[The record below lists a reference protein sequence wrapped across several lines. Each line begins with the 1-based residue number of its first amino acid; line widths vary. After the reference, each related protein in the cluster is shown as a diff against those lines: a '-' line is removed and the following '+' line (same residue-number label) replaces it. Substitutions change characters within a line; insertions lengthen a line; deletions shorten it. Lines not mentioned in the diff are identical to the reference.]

1 MKRLVLILFFVAV
14 SLTPTFGQGF
24 SPEEAVRR
32 MQPADGLKVSL
43 VAAEPLVRQPLT
55 MTFDDRGRMWVI
67 QYLQYPTPA
76 GLKPVQVDQFL
87 RTKYDRIPEPPP
99 KGPKGADRITIL
111 FDPDENGRFRQSKNF
126 INGLNLA
133 SGLALGYDGAFVLQA
148 PYLLFYSDKN
158 HDDVP
163 DGDPEV
169 LLTGFGME
177 DAHAVGNSLIWGPD
191 GWLYGAQGSTVTAK
205 IKDPVSGQVSEFQQ
219 GVWRYHPRTKKFEL
233 FAEGGGNTWGLDFDR
248 HGEIIAGTNWGG
260 YACFH
265 MVQGGY
271 YVKGFA
277 KHGPLHHPFA
287 YGYFE
292 HIPCEGFRGGH
303 VTCGGIVYQGNL
315 LPERFRDTYLACNL
329 LDNNLYWY
337 SLKRNGSTFT
347 SKHEGT
353 LLKGNDTWFRPIDL
367 FTGPDGA
374 VYIADWYDKRA
385 NHVDPVDNWDRSNGR
400 IYRLGP
406 SGEKRQGDK
415 ATRGQGEKKLGELSS
430 SELVDL
436 LKHPNSWQRGEARR
450 ILGERRDV
458 DVHED
463 LQNIIIRSEK
473 DDLALEATWALY
485 ASGGWDE
492 QTSLAL
498 LQHKNAHIRSWTV
511 RFIGEENDLSPSILD
526 RLQQLAADESDPIVR
541 SQLLYSLRRLPIA
554 VRLRML
560 HALCRHE
567 ADVSDTHLPLLL
579 WWLVESVFPE
589 QQSRIVSF
597 LSEQKLWDEKLVERV
612 LLERIVRRMLTT
624 GPKAASKDLATL
636 LRSAPTSNAKER
648 LLQGMEQAL
657 TEKPLTEMPSEIA
670 SALAA
675 YPESPL
681 LLRIKLLCDEQNIRK
696 TAWDLV
702 GQESIAVGGKAK
714 VLQGLAAHLRG
725 DEVPRLFSVV
735 KSTVQPEPIR
745 LAASA
750 ILEGRT
756 ESSIVPFFLE
766 ELPHWQGALRRR
778 VINYLTLKSATVA
791 PLLQLIATNDIS
803 PKELSIDQVQRLSGM
818 AAKDQ
823 KGLIEKFWGAVRPA
837 TSGEKRARINSV
849 LHMLGQGKGNVGHG
863 AALFKQHCA
872 NCHTIFGAGGKV
884 GPDLTSADRSNTQF
898 LADNI
903 VDPSRVI
910 RPEFLAFV
918 CVTKDGRTL
927 TGLVT
932 DETANTLTIV
942 DEKTKTTLR
951 RDEIDDIK
959 VSDKSLMPEGLLDP
973 LDDQQ
978 IRDLFAYVQQPEPK
992 KGSNGEPPA
1001 PDLVPNTSPLTDKID
1016 FADKMVSGIDRFLM
1030 KEIAASAEKRGR
1042 YWKRDTSSPEAYVK
1056 SVEPNRQRLRQ
1067 VIGAVDQRARLTRME
1082 IMTSVEEQQL
1092 GKSASFAT
1100 SKQPIFEEFKVRWRS
1115 FGLVDG
1121 EGILLVPRQKPAKA
1135 DVVVIPDADETP
1147 EQVVEA
1153 TPNKPLSTRYA
1164 RQLAENGCRVIVV
1177 SLLNRSN
1184 IYSGVPG
1191 IRSTNEPHREWLY
1204 RQAFEMGRHPLGYEV
1219 QKVLSAIDWLEQS
1232 QNESSLRPSSSPLRK
1247 VAILGYGEGGVVA
1260 LLAGALDTRI
1270 NLTAVSGSF
1279 GHSERLWEEPIDR
1292 NVWRY
1297 LKEFGDA
1304 EVASLIG
1311 PRDLI
1316 VDTIRPGPTS
1326 AGPPAPKQ
1334 GQAGTAA
1341 PGTLRVHDADRVQ
1354 LEVNKLERLLDPLR
1368 GSFVHVVNRG
1378 ERSPPED
1385 YDQIARQV
1393 LQSLGVTPK
1402 IEYEKGFYFTADAL
1416 LTLETPTERQLRQLV
1431 DHTQTLRRQSEA
1443 VREKNFWNKIDKS
1456 NLDKYQASTAPFR
1469 KQLEEEVIGKIEQP
1483 LSPAKPRSR
1492 KLYEE
1497 PTYTAYEVELDVIA
1511 PDVIAYG
1518 WLLVPKDI
1526 KPNEKRPVVVCQH
1539 GLEGRPG
1546 DVADPKKDNPAYHR
1560 FACQLAQRGF
1570 VVFAPQNPYIFGD
1583 RFRVLQRKANPL
1595 GLSLFSFI
1603 VAPHRQITDWLA
1615 CLPFVDPDRIG
1626 FYGLSYGGKTAMRVP
1641 ALVPRYCLSICS
1653 ADFNEWIWKN
1663 ASVDNKYTY
1672 LLTNEY
1678 EMSEWNLGHTLNY
1691 AEMAALVAPR
1701 PFMVERG
1708 HHDGVALDEQ
1718 VAYEYA
1724 KVRRLYAELKIPE
1737 RTEIEFFDGP
1747 HTIHGV
1753 GTFKFLHK
1761 HLRWP
1766 EKGN

>member
-1 MKRLVLILFFVAV
+1 MKCWFLSFTIAACSF
-14 SLTPTFGQGF
+14 SSTFGQGF

-87 RTKYDRIPEPPP
+87 RTKYDRVPEAPP

-111 FDPDENGRFRQSKNF
+111 FDPDENGRFRQSKDF

-148 PYLLFYSDKN
+148 PYLLFYPDKN

-353 LLKGNDTWFRPIDL
+353 LLKGHDTWFRPIDL

-406 SGEKRQGDK
+406 NAEKRRGDK
-415 ATRGQGEKKLGELSS
+415 ETRGQGERRLGELSS
-430 SELVDL
+430 SQLVNL

-450 ILGERRDV
+450 ILGERRDASV
-458 DVHED
+458 YPILREWIQQDGD
-463 LQNIIIRSEK
+463 G
-473 DDLALEATWALY
+473 DLALEATWALY

-492 QTSLAL
+492 QIALAL
-498 LQHKNAHIRSWTV
+498 LQHKNAHIRRWAV
-511 RFIGEENDLSPSILD
+511 RFVGEEKQVSDPILS
-526 RLQQLAADESDPIVR
+526 RLEKLARDESDPVVR
-541 SQLLYSLRRLPIA
+541 SQMLCSLRRLPA
-554 VRLRML
+554 EVRLRL
-560 HALCRHE
+560 LPALCRHD
-567 ADVSDTHLPLLL
+567 ADIDDPHLPLLL
-579 WWLVESVFPE
+579 WWLVESTFPRGQTQLATMNGPE
-589 QQSRIVSF
+589 N
-597 LSEQKLWDEKLVERV
+597 LWHHPLMERV
-612 LLERIVRRMLTT
+612 LLERIVRRLM
-624 GPKAASKDLATL
+624 ASGTERSLADLAFFVA
-636 LRSAPTSNAKER
+636 SAYTPAAPD
-648 LLQGMEQAL
+648 LHLQALEQAL
-657 TEKPLTEMPSEIA
+657 IEKPLQKMPSV
-670 SALAA
+670 LAA
-675 YPESPL
+675 ALEQYPEDSL
-681 LLRIKLLCDEQNIRK
+681 LLRIKLLCDDQSIRK
-696 TAWDLV
+696 AAWDLV
-702 GQESIAVGGKAK
+702 SQKSTSVRDKTK
-714 VLQGLAAHLRG
+714 VIQSLAAHLRS
-725 DEVPRLFSVV
+725 DEVPRLFALI

-745 LAASA
+745 LAAIA

-803 PKELSIDQVQRLSGM
+803 AKELSIDQVQRLSGM

-823 KGLIEKFWGAVRPA
+823 KALIEKFWGTVRPA

-849 LHMLGQGKGNVGHG
+849 LHMLGQGKGNVEHG

-872 NCHTIFGAGGKV
+872 NCHTLFGAGGKV
-884 GPDLTSADRSNTQF
+884 GPDLTSADRNNTQF

-932 DETANTLTIV
+932 DETANTLTLV
-942 DEKTKTTLR
+942 DEKNRTTLR

-978 IRDLFAYVQQPEPK
+978 IRDLFAFLQQSEPK
-992 KGSNGEPPA
+992 KSTNEESPR
-1001 PDLVPNTSPLTDKID
+1001 PDLVPNTAPLTEKVD
-1016 FADKMVSGIDRFLM
+1016 FADKMVAGIDRFLM
-1030 KEIAASAEKRGR
+1030 KEIAASAEKRER
-1042 YWKRDTSSPEAYVK
+1042 YWKRDTSSAEAYAK
-1056 SVEPNRQRLRQ
+1056 SVEPNRQRLRKI
-1067 VIGAVDQRARLTRME
+1067 IGAVDERPKVPELEYVSTP
-1082 IMTSVEEQQL
+1082 TSPSKIADRQQYEVH
-1092 GKSASFAT
+1092 
-1100 SKQPIFEEFKVRWRS
+1100 QVRWRA
-1115 FGLVDG
+1115 FGHVYG
-1121 EGILLVPRQKPAKA
+1121 EGLLLQPKSREPLA
-1135 DVVVIPDADETP
+1135 DVVAIPDADETP
-1147 EQVVEA
+1147 EQLAGLEIGI
-1153 TPNKPLSTRYA
+1153 PLSAQFA
-1164 RQLAENGCRVIVV
+1164 RQLAEHGCRVIVPTLV
-1177 SLLNRSN
+1177 NRN
-1184 IYSGVPG
+1184 DTYSGVPG
-1191 IRSTNEPHREWLY
+1191 IRMTNQPHREWIY
-1204 RQAFEMGRHPLGYEV
+1204 RQAFEMGRHVIGYEA
-1219 QKVLSAIDWLEQS
+1219 QKVLAAVDWFEADS
-1232 QNESSLRPSSSPLRK
+1232 KAKRK
-1247 VAILGYGEGGVVA
+1247 IVIAGYGEGGFLA
-1260 LLAGALDTRI
+1260 LLSGAIDQQVNI
-1270 NLTAVSGSF
+1270 TATSGYV
-1279 GHSERLWEEPIDR
+1279 GPRQELWREPIYR
-1292 NVWRY
+1292 NVWGY
-1297 LKEFGDA
+1297 LQKFSDA
-1304 EVASLIG
+1304 DCLSLIAPRSALIFGSRPYPAVMG
-1311 PRDLI
+1311 PK
-1316 VDTIRPGPTS
+1316 TS
-1326 AGPPAPKQ
+1326 QRERSG
-1334 GQAGTAA
+1334 AA
-1341 PGTLRVHDADRVQ
+1341 PGKT
-1354 LEVNKLERLLDPLR
+1354 LDP
-1368 GSFVHVVNRG
+1368 SFSDIFG
-1378 ERSPPED
+1378 EVKRIELLTKDLEQEHSEVWFTRKGTLDEGIPNANQTFAEK
-1385 YDQIARQV
+1385 I
-1393 LQSLGVTPK
+1393 LKGLGVENVSLAAEGP
-1402 IEYEKGFYFTADAL
+1402 
-1416 LTLETPTERQLRQLV
+1416 LTYSLKNNGEAFQKRQFDQLV
-1431 DHTQTLRRQSEA
+1431 EHTQNLRRQSEA
-1443 VREKNFWNKIDKS
+1443 VREKNFWAKLDKS

-1469 KQLEEEVIGKIEQP
+1469 KQLEEEVIGKIEQS

-1511 PDVIAYG
+1511 PDVIACG

-1526 KPNEKRPVVVCQH
+1526 KQNEKRPVVVCQH
-1539 GLEGRPG
+1539 GLEGRPS

-1560 FACQLAQRGF
+1560 FACQLAERGF

-1603 VAPHRQITDWLA
+1603 VAQHRQITEWLA
-1615 CLPFVDPDRIG
+1615 GLPYVDPARIG

-1672 LLTNEY
+1672 LLTGEY
-1678 EMSEWNLGHTLNY
+1678 EMPEWNLGHTFNY
-1691 AEMAALVAPR
+1691 AEMAALIAPR

-1708 HHDGVALDEQ
+1708 HHDGVAPDEQ

-1737 RTEIEFFDGP
+1737 RTDIEFFDGP

-1753 GTFKFLHK
+1753 GTFKFLHQ

-1766 EKGN
+1766 EKKN